1 MRSLFWCVFLSLAAN
16 CAVWLQ
22 QGASGLAPSAG
33 GTVLTTALVTSTAIC
48 FKAIWFSACAQC
60 KHGGANA

>member
-22 QGASGLAPSAG
+22 HGVSGLAPTAG
-33 GTVLTTALVTSTAIC
+33 GTVLTTALITSTAIC
-48 FKAIWFSACAQC
+48 FKAICFSACAQR